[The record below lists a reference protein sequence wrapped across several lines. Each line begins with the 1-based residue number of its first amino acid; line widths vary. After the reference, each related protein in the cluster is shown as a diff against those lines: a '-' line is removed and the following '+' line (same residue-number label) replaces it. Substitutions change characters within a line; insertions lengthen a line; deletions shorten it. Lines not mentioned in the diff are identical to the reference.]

1 MPSTKEQFVMLIWK
15 EIPEDL
21 KIFLFVAG
29 SEMALLAEASNGF
42 YINGDDLPDDLPD
55 EHPIFDLNEK
65 LDGFIPS
72 PACTIKEVYLNGVFR
87 CGYFL

>member
-1 MPSTKEQFVMLIWK
+1 MPSTKEQFVMLIWE

-42 YINGDDLPDDLPD
+42 YINGDDLPDN
-55 EHPIFDLNEK
+55 HPLFELNEK

-87 CGYFL
+87 CGFFL

>member
-1 MPSTKEQFVMLIWK
+1 MPSTKEQFVMLIWE
-15 EIPEDL
+15 EIPENIKL
-21 KIFLFVAG
+21 FLFVAG
-29 SEMALLAEASNGF
+29 SEMALLAESSNGF
-42 YINGDDLPDDLPD
+42 YINGDDLPDN
-55 EHPIFDLNEK
+55 HPLFELNEK

>member
-1 MPSTKEQFVMLIWK
+1 MPSTEDKFVMLIWE
-15 EIPEDL
+15 EIPENIKL
-21 KIFLFVAG
+21 FLFVAG

-42 YINGDDLPDDLPD
+42 YINGDDLPDN
-55 EHPIFDLNEK
+55 HPLFELNEK

-87 CGYFL
+87 CGFFL